1 MQWNSI
7 HLKENRSVAIL
18 SNMDRPW
25 GAYTERNKSAKDI
38 LYDFMFMWNLKTKQ
52 MNKQNQNHRE
62 YSDDCQRRGR
72 LGSGQKWVKGSR
84 GTNFQ
89 LWNN

>member
-1 MQWNSI
+1 
-7 HLKENRSVAIL
+7 
-18 SNMDRPW
+18 
-25 GAYTERNKSAKDI
+25 
-38 LYDFMFMWNLKTKQ
+38 MFMWNLETKQ

-84 GTNFQ
+84 DTNFQ
-89 LWNN
+89 L